1 MFKLPPL
8 VVSSHSPEETLF
20 VCGTMLNYCV
30 LLFKVRKHG
39 NKIMFIYL
47 YICYSFYIYICFH
60 QSAECSVLR
69 NLLLEERLWNNLNKG
84 SKMWLLC
91 VDTIICDSLCVRIK
105 DCIVLKSV
113 RNWCI
118 IQSVMSTNIYFCCLE
133 FISDDHIFLPY
144 CLSLKLL
151 FVQVYDYI
159 CFCTVLNIN
168 FFFRTWIIENFDLL
182 FSVLWNGIDL

>member
-60 QSAECSVLR
+60 QSAEWSVLR

-118 IQSVMSTNIYFCCLE
+118 IQSVMSTNIYFCCVE

-151 FVQVYDYI
+151 FVQVYDYF
-159 CFCTVLNIN
+159 CFSTVLNIN
-168 FFFRTWIIENFDLL
+168 FFSNMDNWK
-182 FSVLWNGIDL
+182 LWLTI

>member
-39 NKIMFIYL
+39 NKIMFIYI

-60 QSAECSVLR
+60 QSAEWSVLR

-91 VDTIICDSLCVRIK
+91 VDTIICDSLCAYQRLYCFEICQKLVHNT
-105 DCIVLKSV
+105 VSHEY
-113 RNWCI
+113 
-118 IQSVMSTNIYFCCLE
+118 QY
-133 FISDDHIFLPY
+133 IFLLCRIHFRWPY
-144 CLSLKLL
+144 FSSLLSEFKTYL
-151 FVQVYDYI
+151 FKYMIIFV
-159 CFCTVLNIN
+159 FVL
-168 FFFRTWIIENFDLL
+168 F
-182 FSVLWNGIDL
+182 

>member
-91 VDTIICDSLCVRIK
+91 VDTITCDSLCVRIK
-105 DCIVLKSV
+105 DCCQKLVHNTVSHEYQYL
-113 RNWCI
+113 
-118 IQSVMSTNIYFCCLE
+118 F
-133 FISDDHIFLPY
+133 
-144 CLSLKLL
+144 LL
-151 FVQVYDYI
+151 FRIHFRWPYFSSLLSEFKTVI
-159 CFCTVLNIN
+159 CSSIWLY
-168 FFFRTWIIENFDLL
+168 L
-182 FSVLWNGIDL
+182 FLYCFKH

>member
-1 MFKLPPL
+1 MFKIPPL

-91 VDTIICDSLCVRIK
+91 VDTITCDSLCAYQRLYCFEICQKLVHNTVSHEYQYLFLLCRIHF
-105 DCIVLKSV
+105 
-113 RNWCI
+113 RWP
-118 IQSVMSTNIYFCCLE
+118 YFSSLLSE
-133 FISDDHIFLPY
+133 FKTVICSSIWLYLFLY
-144 CLSLKLL
+144 CFKH
-151 FVQVYDYI
+151 
-159 CFCTVLNIN
+159 
-168 FFFRTWIIENFDLL
+168 
-182 FSVLWNGIDL
+182 